1 MKIES
6 VELKRV
12 SIPLKKPF
20 KTALRRVDTAENI
33 IVVMTADDGT
43 RGYGEA
49 PPTAAITGD
58 TDKTIISAIKKI
70 PLLRQLSA
78 WISKTWMT
86 SCTACSIP

>member
-49 PPTAAITGD
+49 PPTAATPIRRLFLP
-58 TDKTIISAIKKI
+58 SKI